1 MVAQARVG
9 QNSVYRMQ
17 LSLLPEQKILRRDLR
32 FLSSL
37 FFAVDRPLTQRG
49 IYFGA
54 KWRKVV
60 ESRKTFFMG
69 QYEHGLDGK
78 NRLFLPSRFRE
89 KSRGTDFVL
98 TQGLERCL
106 FLFPLESWNELAGK
120 LADLPIANKVEER
133 AFKRILLSAACEAEV
148 DGQGRILIPQN
159 LKEYAQITHDVVVLG
174 VLKHVEIWA
183 KEEWDHY
190 RKKARAS
197 FEKVAPHLD
206 L

>member
-1 MVAQARVG
+1 
-9 QNSVYRMQ
+9 
-17 LSLLPEQKILRRDLR
+17 
-32 FLSSL
+32 
-37 FFAVDRPLTQRG
+37 
-49 IYFGA
+49 
-54 KWRKVV
+54 
-60 ESRKTFFMG
+60 MG
-69 QYEHGLDGK
+69 QYEHGLDNK

-89 KSRGTDFVL
+89 KNRGPDFIL

-106 FLFPLESWNELAGK
+106 FLFPQESWDTLADK

-148 DGQGRILIPQN
+148 DSQGRILIPQN
-159 LKEYAQITHDVVVLG
+159 LKEYAQINHNVVVLG

-183 KEEWDHY
+183 EEEWNHY

-197 FEKVAPHLD
+197 FEKVAPHLE